1 MLRPTQAYVDTQAL
15 KDNLTAIRSLLAPHV
30 KCMAIIKADA
40 YGHGMVQTAHAAL
53 EAGADYL
60 GVAIIEEGAL
70 LRQAGIRA
78 PILVL
83 GGLLPE
89 QTDAAVE
96 NELDLTVFSESIL
109 HALEKS
115 AAKLNKNCNVHI
127 KIDTGMNRIGIK
139 DPAVFDA
146 LLDVFERSSFLTF
159 RGIYTHFATSE
170 IEDKTFTFEQAEC
183 LQKYVRTAQARGFSP
198 IVHAANSG
206 AILDLPQLH
215 FDMVR
220 AGICLYGYDPAP
232 KTPRPITLK
241 PVMSWKTQIVHI
253 KELQPGDTVSYGRT
267 FTAQH
272 PMRIATLPVGY
283 GDGYKRCLSN
293 KAYVLIRGRRAPVI
307 GTVCMDQIMCDVT
320 DIQDAAVGD
329 PVVLLGTQGN
339 ERIDADDM
347 ADWAGTISYEI
358 LLSISPR
365 VPRRYI

>member
-40 YGHGMVQTAHAAL
+40 YGHGMVPAAHAAL

-89 QTDAAVE
+89 QTDEAVE
-96 NELDLTVFSESIL
+96 HDLDLTVFSESIL
-109 HALEKS
+109 RALAQSAEKLR
-115 AAKLNKNCNVHI
+115 KTCGVHI

-146 LLDVFERSSFLTF
+146 LLDIFEQSPSLQFK
-159 RGIYTHFATSE
+159 GIYTHFATSE
-170 IEDKTFTFEQAEC
+170 IEDKTFTLEQAER
-183 LQKYVRTAQARGFSP
+183 LKAYARTARARGFSP

-232 KTPRPITLK
+232 KTTRTIALK
-241 PVMSWKTQIVHI
+241 PVMTWKTQIVHI
-253 KELQPGDTVSYGRT
+253 KELQIGDTVSYGRT
-267 FTAQH
+267 FTAKQ

-293 KAYVLIRGRRAPVI
+293 KASVLIRGRRAPII
-307 GTVCMDQIMCDVT
+307 GTVCMDQVMCDVT
-320 DIQDAAVGD
+320 HIKDASIGD
-329 PVVLLGTQGN
+329 PVVLLGTQGS
-339 ERIDADDM
+339 ERIDADDL
-347 ADWAGTISYEI
+347 AAWAGTISYEI

-365 VPRRYI
+365 VPRIYV